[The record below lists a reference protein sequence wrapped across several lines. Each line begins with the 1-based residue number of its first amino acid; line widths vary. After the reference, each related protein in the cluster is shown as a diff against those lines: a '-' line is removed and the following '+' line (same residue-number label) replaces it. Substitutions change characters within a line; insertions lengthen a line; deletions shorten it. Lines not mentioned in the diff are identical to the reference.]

1 MTEFIPTIGLET
13 HIQLNTL
20 TKAFCGCKADSWGA
34 PPNTSI
40 CPVCTGQPGAL
51 PVPNAEMV
59 RKALRLCL
67 ALNCE
72 VNRESFFDRKN
83 YLYADL
89 PGGYQI
95 TQNDQPIGVEGWFD
109 LEAETGESIR
119 VRIDNIHIEE
129 DAGKTKNEG
138 DLRLIDYNR
147 AGVPLVEVV
156 TKPDLHSADEAALY
170 LMRLRQLARWLG
182 ISEGNMEKAHIRS
195 DVNVSLAPKGAP
207 PGKKCEIKNIN
218 SIEAVRRAIRFEIA
232 RQTRELEAGRPVE
245 QWTIEWDNDAQEL
258 RKMRSK
264 EDAVDYRYFR
274 EPNLMPLRISEAE
287 LVAVRAAMPELPAA
301 RRNRFMTAYRLPAYD
316 ARILT
321 QERDLADYFEE
332 TCSLYGGDPKQVS
345 NWIMN
350 EILRLMRETGTE
362 AGELKVRPADLAAV
376 IRMVDNGKINISTGK
391 TLPGLVQDRGSDPET
406 IVREQ
411 GLGLVRDDQALSA
424 VCEKIIA
431 DHPDEVKSYRAGKE
445 TLMGWFIGQ
454 GMRAMRGKADPKL
467 LEKTLREIL
476 GS

>member
-95 TQNDQPIGVEGWFD
+95 SQNDQPIGVEGWFD

-170 LMRLRQLARWLG
+170 LMRFRQLARWLG
-182 ISEGNMEKAHIRS
+182 IS
-195 DVNVSLAPKGAP
+195 
-207 PGKKCEIKNIN
+207 
-218 SIEAVRRAIRFEIA
+218 
-232 RQTRELEAGRPVE
+232 
-245 QWTIEWDNDAQEL
+245 
-258 RKMRSK
+258 
-264 EDAVDYRYFR
+264 
-274 EPNLMPLRISEAE
+274 
-287 LVAVRAAMPELPAA
+287 
-301 RRNRFMTAYRLPAYD
+301 
-316 ARILT
+316 
-321 QERDLADYFEE
+321 
-332 TCSLYGGDPKQVS
+332 
-345 NWIMN
+345 
-350 EILRLMRETGTE
+350 
-362 AGELKVRPADLAAV
+362 
-376 IRMVDNGKINISTGK
+376 
-391 TLPGLVQDRGSDPET
+391 
-406 IVREQ
+406 
-411 GLGLVRDDQALSA
+411 
-424 VCEKIIA
+424 
-431 DHPDEVKSYRAGKE
+431 
-445 TLMGWFIGQ
+445 
-454 GMRAMRGKADPKL
+454 
-467 LEKTLREIL
+467 
-476 GS
+476 